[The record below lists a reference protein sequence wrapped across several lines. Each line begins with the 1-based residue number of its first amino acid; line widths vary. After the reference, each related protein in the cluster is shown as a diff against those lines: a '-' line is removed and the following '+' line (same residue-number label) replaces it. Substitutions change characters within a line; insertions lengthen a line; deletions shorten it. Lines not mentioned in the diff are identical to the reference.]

1 MQTLPSVPGKY
12 YKRLGKRFLNFSKG
26 KIRENL
32 GRTTFSKKK
41 KRKNKRSLLSKS
53 SKEHPELGQ
62 SKCMICS
69 CVFMYTYIYIGRRYP
84 RKLVDSSISWSFR
97 SFFLP
102 SSTYRKAWKGLEDRR
117 KFPSSNRSAFRPSET
132 LPTDHFHRNKQR
144 NLYATGNEPSNV
156 SQLIVWQYTVVQ
168 AM

>member
-1 MQTLPSVPGKY
+1 MQTLRSVPGKY

-69 CVFMYTYIYIGRRYP
+69 CVFTYTYIYIQ
-84 RKLVDSSISWSFR
+84 VDDIPGNSSIHRFLGPFVASSFLR
-97 SFFLP
+97 AHIGKLGRAWKIGGSFLP
-102 SSTYRKAWKGLEDRR
+102 RIVPLLDHPKH
-117 KFPSSNRSAFRPSET
+117 FRPTTFIAINNVTST
-132 LPTDHFHRNKQR
+132 PQGTNLPTFHN
-144 NLYATGNEPSNV
+144 
-156 SQLIVWQYTVVQ
+156 
-168 AM
+168 